1 MTHALSC
8 LDPMW
13 VLLEPIFQ
21 EEARS
26 PCSIQDNWSCVLR
39 ETVGCSPVRL

>member
-13 VLLEPIFQ
+13 VLLGLIFQ
-21 EEARS
+21 EEAQS
-26 PCSIQDNWSCVLR
+26 PCSNR
-39 ETVGCSPVRL
+39 FN